1 MFVSHD
7 TPSIFLLLI
16 LLFLNVLLLH
26 AELSYSYLLALL
38 HHAVRAQL
46 EEAGGGGGEGDGLKD
61 GVVLDV
67 RELVRLQRL
76 YDVALGITCRDGV
89 GMDEAAVSVALVREI
104 EQL

>member
-26 AELSYSYLLALL
+26 AELSYSCLLALL
-38 HHAVRAQL
+38 HHAVSAQL

-76 YDVALGITCRDGV
+76 DDVALDVTCRDGV
-89 GMDEAAVSVALVREI
+89 GMDEAAVSVALVGEI

>member
-7 TPSIFLLLI
+7 TPSIFFLLI
-16 LLFLNVLLLH
+16 LFLNVLLLY
-26 AELSYSYLLALL
+26 AKLCYSYLLAILY
-38 HHAVRAQL
+38 HAVSAQL

-76 YDVALGITCRDGV
+76 YDVALGVTCRDGV
-89 GMDEAAVSVALVREI
+89 GMDEAAVSVALVGEI

>member
-7 TPSIFLLLI
+7 TPSIFFLLI
-16 LLFLNVLLLH
+16 LFLNVLLLY
-26 AELSYSYLLALL
+26 AELSYSYLFALL
-38 HHAVRAQL
+38 HHAVSAQL

-61 GVVLDV
+61 GVVLDI

-76 YDVALGITCRDGV
+76 YDVALGVTCRNGV
-89 GMDEAAVSVALVREI
+89 GMDEAAVSVALVGEI